1 MAELVLVFCLLSSPS
16 SCQEERPA
24 LEQMSLAACLTEGQ
38 QYAADW
44 LAEHPKWT
52 LSRWRCEQ
60 NVPRQRA
67 S

>member
-24 LEQMSLAACLTEGQ
+24 LEQMSLTACLTEGQ

-44 LAEHPKWT
+44 LAEHPKWV
-52 LSRWRCEQ
+52 LSRWRCER

>member
-24 LEQMSLAACLTEGQ
+24 LEQMSLIACLTEGQ

>member
-1 MAELVLVFCLLSSPS
+1 M
-16 SCQEERPA
+16 
-24 LEQMSLAACLTEGQ
+24 EQMSLTSCLVQGQ
-38 QYAADW
+38 QYASDW
-44 LAEHPKWT
+44 LADHPKWM